1 MLPHVVMVYKHW
13 PTYIIQCKWSA
24 FVDTVKYVTLLVLVT
39 FLFSVSLACT
49 ATFVD
54 LQVGY
59 TRCLLC
65 THRNCWSSWSFCSLC
80 MSLYQMLY
88 HTLLDGRANFIYFY
102 WPLWR
107 GSVIIYLCILRRFL
121 VTWVHAN
128 VLTTPL
134 MRKLF

>member
-1 MLPHVVMVYKHW
+1 MVHKHW
-13 PTYIIQCKWSA
+13 PTYILQCKWFA
-24 FVDTVKYVTLLVLVT
+24 FVHTVKYVTIFVLVT
-39 FLFSVSLACT
+39 FSFSVSVACT

-59 TRCLLC
+59 THCLLC
-65 THRNCWSSWSFCSLC
+65 THRSCWFSLSSCSLC
-80 MSLYQMLY
+80 MSLHRTLY
-88 HTLLDGRANFIYFY
+88 HTLLDGRANFIYFN

-107 GSVIIYLCILRRFL
+107 GSVIVYLCILWRSL
-121 VTWVHAN
+121 VTWIHAN